1 MKKIVNILIILM
13 IVFIISASLQ
23 SGQSSGGLSLK
34 IVNLLAFINPFND
47 VETFHLFIRK
57 MANFSEYALYGTL
70 LALAFRIKSMNK
82 YLNIVLIFLPFVDE
96 FVQTFVPGRDG
107 NLIVVGIDL
116 SGIGFG
122 VFMIFLIYKTNIDKK
137 MVCNK

>member
-57 MANFSEYALYGTL
+57 MAHFSEYALYGTL

-107 NLIVVGIDL
+107 NLIDVGID
-116 SGIGFG
+116 SCGILFGFL
-122 VFMIFLIYKTNIDKK
+122 VIAIFYYFKK
-137 MVCNK
+137 DRKSVV